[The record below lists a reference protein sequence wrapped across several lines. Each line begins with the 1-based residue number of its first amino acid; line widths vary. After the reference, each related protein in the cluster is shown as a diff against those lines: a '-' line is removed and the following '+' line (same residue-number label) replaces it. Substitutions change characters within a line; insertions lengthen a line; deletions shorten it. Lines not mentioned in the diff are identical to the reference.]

1 MNSHRKELNKKYPDS
16 KTYIDKFKVTDD
28 IVNDFISF
36 VEKNDIEKDMDG
48 YNQSKKII
56 DTQLKALIGRDLFD
70 MNTYYQIANPLS
82 DEFNIAIEL
91 LNK

>member
-1 MNSHRKELNKKYPDS
+1 
-16 KTYIDKFKVTDD
+16 
-28 IVNDFISF
+28 
-36 VEKNDIEKDMDG
+36 MDG
-48 YNQSKKII
+48 YNQSKNII

-82 DEFNIAIEL
+82 DEFNIASEL